1 MARPKRGRG
10 SLHARDGQEGG
21 GKTGGQE
28 KAHQNCG
35 GLCHTMELILQQVS
49 WCSTERES
57 SIKKGP
63 KISFSRA
70 FRQVAISCAGN
81 VAKAPFLE
89 ASPRRIAAGE
99 GSLSGWRSRCRY
111 RAGVRRAMRAE
122 WANAASYGP
131 ASRDDGRSL
140 VRETW
145 VSMFSLNRKSRVKAD
160 SYTNSPDRLQVIRK
174 TLGLGRTV
182 VSCQPPWMAGE
193 GGQRISE
200 TSRTWVKACCW
211 PSQT

>member
-111 RAGVRRAMRAE
+111 RAGVRRAMLAE
-122 WANAASYGP
+122 WANAASHGP

-145 VSMFSLNRKSRVKAD
+145 VSMFSLNRKSSDGTHRACRLRA
-160 SYTNSPDRLQVIRK
+160 SLCEQIDRRTRRK
-174 TLGLGRTV
+174 WQKYPVRSFLFLKSEIKSQGRLLYQL
-182 VSCQPPWMAGE
+182 S
-193 GGQRISE
+193 
-200 TSRTWVKACCW
+200 
-211 PSQT
+211 